1 MSDTAIPFER
11 WDNQSI
17 VNIRYD
23 VDKISWEDVGFVV
36 SVVSDEPQI
45 ADCKLRVQLVWDPSQ
60 VISYHVTDE
69 TYRSDCWGL
78 EFQTLG
84 RFFATKESEYIDR
97 FKKLSPLTPDEV
109 IHFTIVGTNTIVD
122 LLVKD
127 YPLVKKS

>member
-1 MSDTAIPFER
+1 MPDVTFPFKT

-17 VNIRYD
+17 ENIRYD
-23 VDKISWEDVGFVV
+23 VEKISWEDVGFVV

-45 ADCKLRVQLVWDPSQ
+45 ADGKPRVQLVWDPSQ

-69 TYRSDCWGL
+69 TYRSDLWGL
-78 EFQTLG
+78 DFQKQG
-84 RFFATKESEYIDR
+84 RFFTANESEYIDR

>member
-1 MSDTAIPFER
+1 MTDTAIPFER

-45 ADCKLRVQLVWDPSQ
+45 ADCKLRVQLVWDLSQ